1 MLQVDEIVRELR
13 RKNVGVLD
21 SRDRTSVAKW
31 GKAATA
37 AAATAAFLGRAVLGG
52 IIAGIMAARDPAGED

>member
-37 AAATAAFLGRAVLGG
+37 ALLGRAVLGG